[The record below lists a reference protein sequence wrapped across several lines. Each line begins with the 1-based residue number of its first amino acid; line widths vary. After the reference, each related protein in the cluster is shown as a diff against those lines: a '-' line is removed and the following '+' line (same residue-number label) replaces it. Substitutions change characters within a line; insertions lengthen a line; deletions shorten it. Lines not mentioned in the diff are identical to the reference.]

1 MDNQKQDLKKQ
12 IIFYCII
19 LIIVIIF
26 AIIVNID
33 IKKEENTTENE
44 IVYEI
49 NGITEEDLEILKD
62 QMDQDT
68 YNEYKS
74 LFEAYKN
81 GEAKY
86 VPENAISEEDK
97 MTGEEVDDYL
107 NNIDENGTFYY
118 YKTEDGQNTDIKIY
132 TNLVPMD

>member
-97 MTGEEVDDYL
+97 MTDEEVDDYL

>member
-33 IKKEENTTENE
+33 TKKDENTTENE

-49 NGITEEDLEILKD
+49 NGITEEELEILKG
-62 QMDQDT
+62 QMVQDT
-68 YNEYKS
+68 YNAYKS

-97 MTGEEVDDYL
+97 MTDEEVDDYL

-118 YKTEDGQNTDIKIY
+118 YQTEDGQNTDIKIY

>member
-33 IKKEENTTENE
+33 TKKDENTTENE

-97 MTGEEVDDYL
+97 MTDEEVDDYL

-118 YKTEDGQNTDIKIY
+118 YQTEDGQNTDIKIY